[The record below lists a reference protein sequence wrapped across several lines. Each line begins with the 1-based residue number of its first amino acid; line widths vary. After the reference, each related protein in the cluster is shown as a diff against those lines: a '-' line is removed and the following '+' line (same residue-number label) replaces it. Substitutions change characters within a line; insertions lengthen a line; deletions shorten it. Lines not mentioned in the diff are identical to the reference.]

1 MKLKQANHYL
11 VPLPIQEDGENLKN
25 EEKQGN

>member
-1 MKLKQANHYL
+1 MKLKQANHYF